1 MRALALAQAW
11 RRAGGETLFALAEST
26 AAIEQRLRAEDTQ
39 FRNLRVEVGSAQDA
53 EQTIV
58 LANAHHAR
66 WVIADGYHFGD
77 AYQLAIKNAG
87 LRLLVVDDY
96 GHAEHYYSDIVLNQN
111 LQAREELYARRER
124 YTRLLLGT
132 CYVLLREQFLAYRD
146 SKHTIAPVARK
157 VLVTLGGADPANA
170 TPKVVEALRGLDVEA
185 KIVIGGSNLHGPQL
199 QAAFEGISG
208 TEVLYDVRNM
218 PELMAW
224 ADVAVSSGGTTVW
237 ELAFMG
243 LPSIIGHI
251 SFNQEPV
258 VRELAHLN
266 IFTALGSLGE
276 ATTEQIRISLQVL
289 LSSQRVRGEM
299 SRRSRELVDGGGA
312 GRVLTYL
319 RDDPVRLRPARV
331 DDSRL
336 LWEWAND
343 AETRALSFS
352 QAPIPWNDHQK
363 WFASKLADRRCFVL
377 IGLDRD
383 DQPIGSVRL
392 DTEPLGRAVL
402 SINLSPPNRGLGYG
416 TQLIRMASAE
426 LVRLAKVRVIH
437 AFVKPSNGASLRA
450 FEKAGFSREK
460 TETAT
465 GNPAIHYVFRS
476 SEEVV

>member
-1 MRALALAQAW
+1 MGHVMRALALAQAW

-26 AAIEQRLRAEDTQ
+26 AAIEQRLRAEDMQ

-87 LRLLVVDDY
+87 LHLLVVDDY

-111 LQAREELYARRER
+111 LQAREELYARREG

-243 LPSIIGHI
+243 VPSVIGHI
-251 SFNQEPV
+251 SLNQESAI
-258 VRELAHLN
+258 REIARLD
-266 IFTALGSLGE
+266 IFATLGSLNE
-276 ATTEQIRISLQVL
+276 ATAKQIQVSLKTL
-289 LSSQRVRGEM
+289 LASPCSRDEM
-299 SRRSRELVDGGGA
+299 SRRAREFVDGEGSD
-312 GRVLTYL
+312 RVVSHI
-319 RDDPVRLRPARV
+319 RDN
-331 DDSRL
+331 SETL
-336 LWEWAND
+336 L
-343 AETRALSFS
+343 S
-352 QAPIPWNDHQK
+352 
-363 WFASKLADRRCFVL
+363 
-377 IGLDRD
+377 
-383 DQPIGSVRL
+383 
-392 DTEPLGRAVL
+392 LGC
-402 SINLSPPNRGLGYG
+402 S
-416 TQLIRMASAE
+416 
-426 LVRLAKVRVIH
+426 
-437 AFVKPSNGASLRA
+437 KPSHANAV
-450 FEKAGFSREK
+450 K
-460 TETAT
+460 
-465 GNPAIHYVFRS
+465 I
-476 SEEVV
+476 